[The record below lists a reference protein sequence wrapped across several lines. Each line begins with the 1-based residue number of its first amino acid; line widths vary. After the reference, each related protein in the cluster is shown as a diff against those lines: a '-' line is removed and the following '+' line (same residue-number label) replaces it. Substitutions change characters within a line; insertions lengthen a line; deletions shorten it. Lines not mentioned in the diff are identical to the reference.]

1 MKNNLNKLFHAI
13 YGLTIWK
20 WTVLAMLIVLIGGG
34 VFFAINYPE
43 SERPHVTISK
53 LELKKGKIN
62 EDLYQVDDVVTVAT
76 FEQYNSKLK
85 ALKKKIPGAEWD
97 RTEIELSDDEYERKT
112 TEYYQNY
119 ALYYAWYMEGII
131 SNLPEPPAKKVS
143 LPYSMKKFMDDILE
157 SQEIDSADFDAKLV
171 LLSKIDHFLEMT
183 DKKGVDTLLV
193 DKFKGVLRSS
203 KNLTIEEMKAVE
215 KLHLSI
221 TKTPLVFSLTKVN
234 SPKERQDQLFNLY
247 ECAANLDITPAR
259 FEQMNRIAK
268 SLKSKLKMKDTVA
281 VLNVVHA
288 ALNTDFKEFK
298 EKEESVDML
307 ELQCVEDFFFSGK
320 IDYKEKDVLD
330 RFKKY
335 SKLFAKKLEAAN
347 LEKRAREIL
356 RQENRDTGRDWMYF
370 GFFFTCMGVMIV
382 FLYRL
387 NAALN
392 TTKTN

>member
-1 MKNNLNKLFHAI
+1 
-13 YGLTIWK
+13 
-20 WTVLAMLIVLIGGG
+20 
-34 VFFAINYPE
+34 
-43 SERPHVTISK
+43 
-53 LELKKGKIN
+53 
-62 EDLYQVDDVVTVAT
+62 
-76 FEQYNSKLK
+76 
-85 ALKKKIPGAEWD
+85 
-97 RTEIELSDDEYERKT
+97 
-112 TEYYQNY
+112 
-119 ALYYAWYMEGII
+119 
-131 SNLPEPPAKKVS
+131 
-143 LPYSMKKFMDDILE
+143 
-157 SQEIDSADFDAKLV
+157 
-171 LLSKIDHFLEMT
+171 
-183 DKKGVDTLLV
+183 
-193 DKFKGVLRSS
+193 
-203 KNLTIEEMKAVE
+203 
-215 KLHLSI
+215 
-221 TKTPLVFSLTKVN
+221 
-234 SPKERQDQLFNLY
+234 
-247 ECAANLDITPAR
+247 
-259 FEQMNRIAK
+259 
-268 SLKSKLKMKDTVA
+268 MKDTVA